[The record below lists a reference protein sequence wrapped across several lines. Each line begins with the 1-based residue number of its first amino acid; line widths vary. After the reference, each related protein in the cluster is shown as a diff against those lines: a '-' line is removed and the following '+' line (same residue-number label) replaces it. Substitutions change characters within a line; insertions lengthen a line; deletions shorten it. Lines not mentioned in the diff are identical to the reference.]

1 MSKYTISIYELVE
14 EMNVGHEDRT
24 IDEKIENATSYF
36 FNFDYDMID
45 SETKSRFEK
54 LFLKHYYLRE
64 IGFETIEMF
73 RLKVNDRLQMIL
85 PRYNKLYAHQ
95 DDEINPYINS
105 YLHEETHSE
114 GTNENGETTNI
125 ESDDTTTQSDTPQG
139 ILTDLKEGRYTSYAT
154 IQVGNNETTTN
165 GSGSNENDFERTIE
179 SLQGMTKQDAFRQ
192 YMMNLFSIDE
202 MLVEEFSDLFM
213 LIW

>member
-1 MSKYTISIYELVE
+1 MSKYTISIYDIVE
-14 EMNVGHEDRT
+14 ELNVGHEDRT

-36 FNFDYDMID
+36 FNFEYDVID
-45 SETKSRFEK
+45 NTTKERIEK

-73 RLKVNDRLQMIL
+73 RLKLNDRLQMIM

-95 DDEINPYINS
+95 DDEINPFINS
-105 YLHEETHSE
+105 YLHEESHNE
-114 GTNENGETTNI
+114 GTTENGETRNVETDN
-125 ESDDTTTQSDTPQG
+125 TTTQSDTPQG
-139 ILTDLKEGRYTSYAT
+139 ILTDLKEGRYSSYAT
-154 IQVGNNETTTN
+154 IQFGTDETTTN

-179 SLQGMTKQDAFRQ
+179 SLEGMTKQDAFRQ

-202 MLVEEFSDLFM
+202 MFVEEFSDLFM